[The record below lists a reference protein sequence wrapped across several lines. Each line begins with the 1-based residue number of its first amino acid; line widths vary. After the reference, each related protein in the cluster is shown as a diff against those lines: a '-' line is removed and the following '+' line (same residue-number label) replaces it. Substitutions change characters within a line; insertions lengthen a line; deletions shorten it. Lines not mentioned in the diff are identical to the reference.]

1 MTRVTVRAGDVLDER
16 VDLLICS
23 ANVSLNMSGGV
34 NGAILARGGA
44 SVQAELRAHLDEL
57 GRRFVEP
64 GTVVRTGPGP
74 LRVKA
79 ILHAVAIT
87 AFYESDEPLVRRTLV
102 AAFEAAERLG
112 ARTLAVPA
120 LATGYGPLD
129 AAAFARALRAALD
142 ERAWPFD
149 ELRVVLRHERDVAA
163 VRAILEAR

>member
-1 MTRVTVRAGDVLDER
+1 MQLSVRAGDVLDER

-34 NGAILARGGA
+34 NGAILARGGR
-44 SVQAELRAHLDEL
+44 SVQAELRAHLERL
-57 GRRFVEP
+57 GARFVEP
-64 GTVVRTGPGP
+64 GSVVPTGPGP
-74 LRVKA
+74 LAVRT

-102 AAFEAAERLG
+102 AAFEQAGRLG

-129 AAAFARALRAALD
+129 AAAFARALRGALD
-142 ERAWPFD
+142 ERGWPFD
-149 ELRVVLRHERDVAA
+149 EVRVVLRHERDVEL
-163 VRAILEAR
+163 VRAALAQA